1 MTTTYSRPGHLSAW
15 QSNALSCCA
24 GCIVPRQA
32 MAVLGVCGEADLI
45 PVVCRSGVPRVSRE
59 AAARM
64 MVAIGRAAVAA
75 Q

>member
-45 PVVCRSGVPRVSRE
+45 LVGPHVSRE

-64 MVAIGRAAVAA
+64 MEAIGWAAVAA